1 MTNSESEGCVLEHGE
16 EDAIPYT
23 QILNEFINHEQI
35 SWFSKMILI
44 YLLARPPGWKTN
56 TNHLASIYKGELRGN
71 GKKAILSALK
81 ELRDFGYIVYENRRL
96 PDGRFSPRYFYYRQP
111 RKEIKI
117 ISPQRLERNAV
128 EGVGIINK
136 EYKKVVVKENPSLRE
151 VEQPL
156 PFTKDDLYSYVV
168 RLKKDWTT
176 QEIEDAWKIYSKN
189 KKPISDPQKYIE
201 GIIKNF
207 RAVKHQKGEK
217 KCKTTNQLENTPKKK
232 SSSANE
238 FYSEKDT
245 SDTPLARFARLN
257 GLK

>member
-1 MTNSESEGCVLEHGE
+1 MTHSESEGCTLEHGE

-23 QILNEFINHEQI
+23 QILNEFINHEHI

-44 YLLARPPGWKTN
+44 YLLARPPGWQTN

-96 PDGRFSPRYFYYRQP
+96 PDGRFSPKYFYYRQP

-128 EGVGIINK
+128 EGVGILNK
-136 EYKKVVVKENPSLRE
+136 EYNKVVVKEKNFPAVSQNE
-151 VEQPL
+151 NS
-156 PFTKDDLYSYVV
+156 FTKDDLYCYSI
-168 RLKKDWTT
+168 RLKKDWTSD
-176 QEIEDAWKIYSKN
+176 EIEEAWKIYEKN
-189 KKPISDPQKYIE
+189 KKPVSDPHKYVE
-201 GIIKNF
+201 GIIKNL
-207 RAVKHQKGEK
+207 RLSKKPKGEK
-217 KCKTTNQLENTPKKK
+217 KCLKPTPTPNTQKKK
-232 SSSANE
+232 SKNASE
-238 FYSEKDT
+238 FYSENDT
-245 SDTPLARFARLN
+245 SESPLAQFGRRH